1 MVWTSDRFARNDDG
15 KAVGLE
21 TVTTVLDDVSND
33 DMSIPG
39 PQSSVYRRA
48 HTSASRAADFAGE
61 DRFVRALV
69 FLLPCAR
76 IQQVAAVKAEDE
88 GADSRHCSDLSS

>member
-21 TVTTVLDDVSND
+21 TVTTVLDDVSKVD
-33 DMSIPG
+33 LSIPG
-39 PQSSVYRRA
+39 PQTSVYRRA
-48 HTSASRAADFAGE
+48 HTSASSAADFAGE
-61 DRFVRALV
+61 DRFLRALV

-76 IQQVAAVKAEDE
+76 IQQVAAIKAEDE
-88 GADSRHCSDLSS
+88 GADSRHCGDVLS